1 MPLAVG
7 DRLGPHEILSA
18 IGAGGMGEV
27 YKARDTRLNRIVA
40 LKVLPGHLQEDA
52 DRRQRFLREA
62 QAVAALEHPHICV
75 LHDIGHENGVDFL
88 VMEFLEGETLAARL
102 EKGGLLLDQALRYG
116 IEMAGALDNAHK
128 HGIVHRDLKPANIM
142 LTKSGVKLLDFGL
155 AKLRATNVAVAGVT
169 LPTQAAPLTSVGS
182 ILGTLHYMAPEQLE
196 GKDAD
201 ARSDV
206 FALGAVLYEM
216 LAGQRAFA
224 GGSQASLIAS
234 ILDREPTPI
243 ATLRPLTPL
252 LVDDIVR
259 RCLAKNADD
268 RWQSAADLAFAL
280 RSIGR
285 ESAVATVEPAPRPAH
300 PRQVGSAWAVA
311 AAALVVAAASL
322 GLAAVAW
329 TRSSTGP
336 TTAAPMLRLLLSEQ
350 LPAQVQD
357 PVRSFAISRDGT
369 RVAFVAEAAGVRRL
383 WLRDMRS
390 LESRV
395 IPGTDNASTPF
406 FSPEGERVGFIADGK
421 LKTIA
426 LSGGAPVVLADAL
439 NARGAAWAADDTI
452 IYSPATDAGLWQVAA
467 GGGSPR
473 EIAQPDSTKGERSYR
488 WPVMLP
494 DGDHIVFT
502 LVMSDIVSFDDA
514 RLVMRSLRTG
524 QQREIL
530 RGGSF
535 AAFSASGDL
544 LYARAGALLA
554 VPFDV
559 KREVVTGTPR
569 SVLDGVVTYPI
580 TGAAQYS
587 LSENGTLLYIAGKA
601 ENPERALSWVTRDGR
616 ATRLDVPAVPYQDVG
631 ISPDGTRAALD
642 IDGANAST
650 WILDLDRVTM
660 TRLTLQWS
668 NNGAFW
674 TGDGSRVAFTSA
686 RHGVRTLYWQRVDG
700 QGTAEPIFAGAPP
713 YAAASRATF
722 SPDAKVV
729 VFQALS
735 PSTGQDLWVAR
746 LDGDRTPRPL
756 LQTSFNEAIPALSP
770 DGRWLAYVSN
780 ETGQPEV
787 YVQPFPGPGRKSRVS
802 IQGGTRPTWSRDG
815 RELFYRNSDAMMGV
829 KVQAEP
835 SFSMGQP
842 QLLFRKNDALLGP
855 PSAYD
860 VSRDGRFLMIE
871 NLPASPA
878 RPIAVVLNW
887 SSAKR

>member
-1 MPLAVG
+1 MLTSGAH
-7 DRLGPHEILSA
+7 LGPYEILGA

-27 YKARDTRLNRIVA
+27 YKARDTRLNRTVA
-40 LKVLPGHLQEDA
+40 LKVLPSHLHEDS

-102 EKGGLLLDQALRYG
+102 EKGGLPLDQALRYG
-116 IEMAGALDNAHK
+116 IEMAGALDNAHR
-128 HGIVHRDLKPANIM
+128 HAIVHRDLKPANIM

-155 AKLRATNVAVAGVT
+155 AKLRAPSVAVAGVT
-169 LPTQAAPLTSVGS
+169 LPTQAAPLTSEGS
-182 ILGTLHYMAPEQLE
+182 ILGTLHYMSPEQLE

-216 LAGQRAFA
+216 LTGQRAFV
-224 GGSQASLIAS
+224 GSSQASLIAA
-234 ILDREPTPI
+234 ILDREPPPI
-243 ATLRPLTPL
+243 ATLRPLTPP
-252 LVDDIVR
+252 LVDEIVR

-268 RWQSAADLAFAL
+268 RWQSAADLGFAL

-285 ESAVATVEPAPRPAH
+285 ESAVATVASVPRPSH
-300 PRQVGSAWAVA
+300 SGQPRSAWVVA
-311 AAALVVAAASL
+311 AAALVVAVASL
-322 GLAAVAW
+322 SLAAYAW
-329 TRSSTGP
+329 TRSSTRP
-336 TTAAPMLRLLLSEQ
+336 TTASPMLRLLLSEQ
-350 LPAQVQD
+350 LPA
-357 PVRSFAISRDGT
+357 PVPDRSFAISRDGA
-369 RVAFVAEAAGVRRL
+369 RVVYIVDAGGVRRL
-383 WLRDMRS
+383 FLRDMRS
-390 LESRV
+390 LEPRV
-395 IPGTDNASTPF
+395 IAGTENALTPF

-426 LSGGAPVVLADAL
+426 LSGGAPVVLADAAQ
-439 NARGAAWAADDTI
+439 ARGATWAADDTI
-452 IYSPATDAGLWQVAA
+452 IYSPATDAGLWQVSA
-467 GGGSPR
+467 GGGPPR

-494 DGDHIVFT
+494 DGDHVAFT

-514 RLVMRSLRTG
+514 RLAVRSLRAG

-530 RGGSF
+530 RGGSSP
-535 AAFSASGDL
+535 ALSPSGDL

-559 KREVVTGTPR
+559 GRQVVTGPPR
-569 SVLDGVVTYPI
+569 PVLDGVVTDP
-580 TGAAQYS
+580 TSGAAQYA

-601 ENPERALSWVTRDGR
+601 ESPERALAWVTRDGR
-616 ATRLDVPAVPYQDVG
+616 VTRLSVPAVPYQDVA
-631 ISPDGTRAALD
+631 ISPDGTHAALD
-642 IDGANAST
+642 LDGANAST

-660 TRLTLQWS
+660 TRLTLEWS

-674 TGDGSRVAFTSA
+674 TADGSRVGFTSA

-700 QGTAEPIFAGAPP
+700 QGAAEPLFAGAQP
-713 YAAASRATF
+713 YASASRATF
-722 SPDAKVV
+722 SRDSKVV
-729 VFQALS
+729 IFQALS
-735 PSTGQDLWVAR
+735 PSTGQDLWVSR

-756 LQTSFNEAIPALSP
+756 LQTSFNETFPVLSP

-787 YVQPFPGPGRKSRVS
+787 YLQPYPGAGRKARVS
-802 IQGGTRPTWSRDG
+802 IQGGGRPTWSRDG
-815 RELFYRNSDAMMGV
+815 RELFYRNGDAMMGV
-829 KVQAEP
+829 KVHAEP
-835 SFSMGQP
+835 SLALGQP
-842 QLLFRKNDALLGP
+842 QLLFRMNAP
-855 PSAYD
+855 FPYD
-860 VSRDGRFLMIE
+860 VSQDGRFLMIE
-871 NLPASPA
+871 NPPALRA

-887 SSAKR
+887 SSAKP